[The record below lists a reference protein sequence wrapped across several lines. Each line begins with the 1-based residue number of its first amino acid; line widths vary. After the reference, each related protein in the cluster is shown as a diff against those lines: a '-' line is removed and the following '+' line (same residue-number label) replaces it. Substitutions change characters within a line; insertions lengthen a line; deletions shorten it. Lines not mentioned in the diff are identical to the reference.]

1 MLLLEVATCII
12 IYILVLLPIAA
23 ASDGGLRRRPPA
35 ATSPASFVRSPMS
48 PSTSSARIFNR
59 SPSAS
64 TFFTSSVCGN
74 GWSTLRKG
82 RSTLAPFASRVAGP
96 ATLAGSI
103 FSQWEMRTIV

>member
-1 MLLLEVATCII
+1 
-12 IYILVLLPIAA
+12 
-23 ASDGGLRRRPPA
+23 ASAGSGHVYHNLYSFFTTHRRRKRWRTPA